1 MNRIVP
7 ISLDDDLAEFVNSR
21 LRDGQFADA
30 SEVVRAGLRL
40 LAEDERRMAA
50 LAEALVEGEA
60 SGDPQPFDIEDFLAT
75 RR

>member
-50 LAEALVEGEA
+50 LAEALAEGEA
-60 SGDPQPFDIEDFLAT
+60 SGHPQPFDIEDFLAT